1 MATTFSELMDQ
12 EMRLHKNVLL
22 HTLQQSQLTEV
33 PHHFPVIPM
42 TDAEYKTLHIRY
54 SAVDTPIGKVLLAAT
69 DKGICFTG
77 FCDVEDIDAMEDL
90 RQRFPHASFAGQ
102 TDAFQQTALTHIAEP
117 LHNTRTLPF
126 HLHGTPFQL
135 GIWTRLLQI
144 PFGALS
150 TYSDIGEGKLKAR
163 ATGTAVGANPVSFFI
178 PCHRVIRTNGEFHG
192 YYWGLEM
199 KRRLLHFESQ
209 HKQ

>member
-1 MATTFSELMDQ
+1 MMDQ

-22 HTLQQSQLTEV
+22 HTLQQSVLTEV

-42 TDAEYKTLHIRY
+42 TDAEYNTLHIRY
-54 SAVDTPIGKVLLAAT
+54 STIDTPIGNVMLAST

-77 FCDVEDIDAMEDL
+77 FCNAGEIDALEDL
-90 RQRFPHASFAGQ
+90 QQRFPHASFVEQ
-102 TDAFQQTALTHIAEP
+102 TDAFQETAITHILAP
-117 LHNTRTLPF
+117 MHNTRTLPF
-126 HLHGTPFQL
+126 HLYGTPFQL

-150 TYSDIGEGKLKAR
+150 TYTHIGESKQKAR
-163 ATGTAVGANPVSFFI
+163 ATGSAVGANPVSFFI
-178 PCHRVIRTNGEFHG
+178 PCHRVIRSNGEFHG

-199 KRRLLHFESQ
+199 KRRLLYFESQ
-209 HKQ
+209 QKQ